1 MTPAP
6 GHPEGHDSRTL
17 YRRLLGYVKPYW
29 RMFALSLV
37 ALVLTAA
44 TEPMLPAL
52 FKPLLDQGFVAKDPA
67 FIRWVPLLLL
77 ALFVVRGLTSFV
89 STYCMA
95 WVGSRL
101 VMDLRAAMFDK
112 LMALP
117 TRYFDQNPSGQLI
130 AQLAFNVTQVTQS
143 ATSSLTTLV
152 RDTVTV
158 LGLLGY
164 LVWLNWQLTL
174 IVFALVPLTLWVVRI
189 ASKRLRGLS
198 RKAQQNIGDLT
209 QVVDEAVGGHRVVK
223 LYGGEAYEQERFRVA
238 ANLSRAYEMKR
249 VAANA
254 VYEPVIQFIAAIALA
269 VIVYIAVGQASN
281 NTTTV
286 GGFVSFFMAMLLL
299 FPPLKRLT
307 AVNDQLQRGLAA
319 AETIFAMLDQ
329 DAERDSGTQTLA
341 RIEGRLAFRD
351 VTLTYPG
358 KTVPALNRITLDIAP
373 GETVALVGASGSGKT
388 TLANLVPRFYDP
400 DAGVITL
407 DGIDIRDIRLHN
419 LRSHIAL
426 VSQDVVL
433 FNDTLAHNI
442 AYGSKRDASAADIRT
457 ACIAAHAWD
466 FIQAM
471 PDGLDTLIGEN
482 GMRLSGGQRQRIAI
496 ARAILKNAP
505 LLILD
510 EATSALD
517 SESERHVQAALETL
531 MENRTTLVIAHR
543 LSTIERANRIVVLEG
558 GCIVEIGTHA
568 ELIGRQGRYAQ
579 LHALQFST

>member
-1 MTPAP
+1 MSAP
-6 GHPEGHDSRTL
+6 DSRAL
-17 YRRLLGYVKPYW
+17 YLRLLGYVKPHW

-37 ALVLTAA
+37 ALVATAA
-44 TEPMLPAL
+44 TEPLLPAL
-52 FKPLLDQGFVAKDPA
+52 FKPLLDEGFVAKDPA
-67 FIRWVPLLLL
+67 FIRWVPVLLL
-77 ALFVVRGLTSFV
+77 ALFLVRGVTSFV

-101 VMDLRAAMFDK
+101 VMDLRAAMFDR
-112 LMALP
+112 LMTLP

-130 AQLAFNVTQVTQS
+130 AHLAFNVTQVTQS

-164 LVWLNWQLTL
+164 LLWLNWQLTL
-174 IVFALVPLTLWVVRI
+174 IVFGMVPLTLWVVRV

-198 RKAQQNIGDLT
+198 RKAQQNIGELT

-223 LYGGEAYEQERFRVA
+223 LYGGEDYERGRFRHA
-238 ANLSRAYEMKR
+238 ANLARLFEMKR

-254 VYEPVIQFIAAIALA
+254 VYEPVIQFIAAVALA
-269 VIVYIAVGQASN
+269 IIVYIAAGQASA

-286 GGFVSFFMAMLLL
+286 GGFVAFFMAMLLL
-299 FPPLKRLT
+299 FAPLKRLT
-307 AVNDQLQRGLAA
+307 AVNDQMQRGLAA
-319 AETIFAMLDQ
+319 AETIFSLLDQ
-329 DAERDSGTQTLA
+329 DAERDTGTRMLD
-341 RIEGRLAFRD
+341 RVEGRLAFRD
-351 VTLTYPG
+351 VALTYPG
-358 KTVPALNRITLDIAP
+358 KSAPALAGITLDIAP

-400 DAGVITL
+400 DTGTLTL
-407 DGIDIRDIRLHN
+407 DGVDLRDLRLQD

-442 AYGSKRDASAADIRT
+442 AYGTKRDATADEIRAA
-457 ACIAAHAWD
+457 CVAAHAWD

-471 PDGLDTLIGEN
+471 PEGLDTLIGEN

-517 SESERHVQAALETL
+517 NESERHVQAALETL
-531 MENRTTLVIAHR
+531 MQNRTTLVIAHR
-543 LSTIERANRIVVLEG
+543 LSTIERADRIVVLEG
-558 GCIVEIGTHA
+558 GRIVETGTHA
-568 ELIGRQGRYAQ
+568 ELLARQGRYAQ
-579 LHALQFST
+579 LHALQFSA

>member
-1 MTPAP
+1 MTPD
-6 GHPEGHDSRTL
+6 HDSRVL
-17 YRRLLGYVKPYW
+17 YGRLLGYVKPYW

-52 FKPLLDQGFVAKDPA
+52 FKPLLDQGFVAKDRD

-77 ALFVVRGLTSFV
+77 ALFLLRGITSFI

-101 VMDLRAAMFDK
+101 VLDLRAAMFDK
-112 LMALP
+112 LMTLP

-130 AQLAFNVTQVTQS
+130 AHLAFNVTQVTQS

-152 RDTVTV
+152 RDTFTV

-164 LVWLNWQLTL
+164 LLWLNWQLTL
-174 IVFALVPLTLWVVRI
+174 IVFGMVPLTLGIVRL

-223 LYGGEAYEQERFRVA
+223 LYGGEDYEQTRFRHA
-238 ANLSRAYEMKR
+238 ANLARVFEMKR

-254 VYEPVIQFIAAIALA
+254 VYEPVIQFIAAVALA
-269 VIVYIAVGQASN
+269 IIVYIAAGQASSSA
-281 NTTTV
+281 TTV
-286 GGFVSFFMAMLLL
+286 GGFVAFFMAMLLL
-299 FPPLKRLT
+299 FAPLKRLT
-307 AVNDQLQRGLAA
+307 GVNDQLQRGLAA
-319 AETIFAMLDQ
+319 AETIFAMLDE
-329 DAERDSGTQTLA
+329 DAERDSGTHPLG
-341 RIEGRLAFRD
+341 RIEGRLSLRD
-351 VTLTYPG
+351 VALTYPG
-358 KTVPALNRITLDIAP
+358 KATPALDGITLEIAP

-400 DAGVITL
+400 DAGVIEL
-407 DGIDIRDIRLHN
+407 DGIDIRDIPLQN

-442 AYGSKRDASAADIRT
+442 AYGSKRDATPDQIRAA
-457 ACIAAHAWD
+457 CMAAHAWD

-471 PDGLDTLIGEN
+471 PDGLDTLVGEN

-517 SESERHVQAALETL
+517 SESERHVQAAIDTL
-531 MENRTTLVIAHR
+531 VANRTTLVIAHR

-558 GCIVEIGTHA
+558 GCILEIGSHA
-568 ELIGRQGRYAQ
+568 ELIAKQGRYAQ
-579 LHALQFST
+579 LHALQFSA

>member
-1 MTPAP
+1 MSETRTPT
-6 GHPEGHDSRTL
+6 EWQKSRAL
-17 YRRLLGYVKPYW
+17 YLRLLGYVKPYW
-29 RMFALSLV
+29 RMFALSIV

-44 TEPMLPAL
+44 TEPLLPAL
-52 FKPLLDQGFVAKDPA
+52 FKPLLDEGFVAKNEA
-67 FIRWVPLLLL
+67 FIKWIPILLL
-77 ALFVVRGLTSFV
+77 ALFLVRGVTSFV

-112 LMALP
+112 LMTLP
-117 TRYFDQNPSGQLI
+117 TRYFDQHPSGQLI
-130 AQLAFNVTQVTQS
+130 AHLAFNVTQVTQA

-152 RDTVTV
+152 RDSVTV

-174 IVFALVPLTLWVVRI
+174 IVFALVPLTLWVVKV
-189 ASKRLRGLS
+189 ASARLRGLS
-198 RKAQQNIGDLT
+198 RKAQQNIGELT
-209 QVVDEAVGGHRVVK
+209 QVIDEAVGGHRVVK
-223 LYGGEAYEQERFRVA
+223 LYGGEDYEQGRFRHA
-238 ANLSRAYEMKR
+238 ANLSRLFEMKR

-269 VIVYIAVGQASN
+269 VIVYIAAGQASA

-286 GGFVSFFMAMLLL
+286 GGFVSFFMAMMLL
-299 FPPLKRLT
+299 FAPLKRLT

-319 AETIFAMLDQ
+319 SETIFGLLDEES
-329 DAERDSGTQTLA
+329 ERDTGTRTLD
-341 RIEGRLAFRD
+341 RVEGRLTLRD

-358 KTVPALNRITLDIAP
+358 KTTPALDTIHLEIAP

-400 DAGVITL
+400 DAGAIEL
-407 DGIDIRDIRLHN
+407 DGVDLRELRLQD
-419 LRSHIAL
+419 LRRQIAL

-442 AYGSKRDASAADIRT
+442 AYGTKRDATPDEIRAA
-457 ACIAAHAWD
+457 CVAAHAWD
-466 FIQAM
+466 FIQAL
-471 PDGLDTLIGEN
+471 PEGLDTLIGEN

-517 SESERHVQAALETL
+517 NESERHVQAALETL
-531 MENRTTLVIAHR
+531 MQHRTTLVIAHR
-543 LSTIERANRIVVLEG
+543 LSTVERADRIVVLEG
-558 GCIVEIGTHA
+558 GRIVETGTHA
-568 ELIGRQGRYAQ
+568 DLLARQGRYAQ
-579 LHALQFST
+579 LHALQFSA

>member
-1 MTPAP
+1 MTPVP
-6 GHPEGHDSRTL
+6 DSRAL
-17 YRRLLGYVKPYW
+17 YGRLLTYVKPYW

-37 ALVLTAA
+37 ALILTAA

-52 FKPLLDQGFVAKDPA
+52 FKPLLDQGFVAKDQA

-112 LMALP
+112 LMTLP

-174 IVFALVPLTLWVVRI
+174 IVFALVPLTLWVVRM

-223 LYGGEAYEQERFRVA
+223 LYGGETYEQDRFRSA
-238 ANLSRAYEMKR
+238 ANLARAYEMKR

-269 VIVYIAVGQASN
+269 VIVYIAAGQASD

-286 GGFVSFFMAMLLL
+286 GGFVAFFMAMLLL
-299 FPPLKRLT
+299 FAPLKRLT

-319 AETIFAMLDQ
+319 AETIFSMLDQ
-329 DAERDSGTQTLA
+329 DAERDHGTQRLA
-341 RIEGRLAFRD
+341 RIEGRLALRD
-351 VTLTYPG
+351 ISLCYPG
-358 KTVPALNRITLDIAP
+358 KTTPALHGISLDIAP

-407 DGIDIRDIRLHN
+407 DGHDIRDIPLQN

-426 VSQDVVL
+426 VSQDVTL
-433 FNDTLAHNI
+433 FNDTLGHNI
-442 AYGSKRDASAADIRT
+442 AYGSKRDATTDEIRA

-505 LLILD
+505 ILILD

-517 SESERHVQAALETL
+517 NESERHVQAALETL
-531 MENRTTLVIAHR
+531 MTNRTTLVIAHR

-558 GCIVEIGTHA
+558 GRIVEIGSHA
-568 ELIGRQGRYAQ
+568 ELLAKQGRYAQ
-579 LHALQFST
+579 LHALQFSA

>member
-1 MTPAP
+1 MSVS
-6 GHPEGHDSRTL
+6 DSRTL
-17 YRRLLGYVKPYW
+17 YLRLLGYVKPHW

-37 ALVLTAA
+37 ALVATAA
-44 TEPMLPAL
+44 TEPLLPAL
-52 FKPLLDQGFVAKDPA
+52 FKPLLDQGFVAKDPD
-67 FIRWVPLLLL
+67 FIRWVPMLLL
-77 ALFVVRGLTSFV
+77 ALFLVRGVTSFV

-112 LMALP
+112 LMTLP

-130 AQLAFNVTQVTQS
+130 AHLAFNVTQVTQS

-164 LVWLNWQLTL
+164 LLWLNWQLTL
-174 IVFALVPLTLWVVRI
+174 IVFGMVPLTLWIVRI
-189 ASKRLRGLS
+189 ASRRLRGLS
-198 RKAQQNIGDLT
+198 RKAQQNIGELT

-223 LYGGEAYEQERFRVA
+223 LYGGEDYERTRFRLA
-238 ANLSRAYEMKR
+238 ANHARLFEMKR

-254 VYEPVIQFIAAIALA
+254 VYEPVIQFIAAVALA
-269 VIVYIAVGQASN
+269 IIVYIAAGQASA

-299 FPPLKRLT
+299 FAPLKRLT
-307 AVNDQLQRGLAA
+307 AVNDQMQRGLAA
-319 AETIFAMLDQ
+319 AETIFTLLDEE
-329 DAERDSGTQTLA
+329 AERDRGTHVLE

-351 VTLTYPG
+351 VALTYPG
-358 KTVPALNRITLDIAP
+358 KTVPALAGITLDIAP

-400 DAGVITL
+400 DAGRIEL
-407 DGIDIRDIRLHN
+407 DGIDLRELRLHD
-419 LRSHIAL
+419 LRRHIAL

-442 AYGSKRDASAADIRT
+442 AYGSRRDATPDEIRAA
-457 ACIAAHAWD
+457 CVAAHAWD

-471 PDGLDTLIGEN
+471 PEGLDTLIGEN

-505 LLILD
+505 LLVLD

-517 SESERHVQAALETL
+517 NESERHVQAALETL
-531 MENRTTLVIAHR
+531 IAHRTTLVIAHR
-543 LSTIERANRIVVLEG
+543 LSTIERADRIVVLEG
-558 GCIVEIGTHA
+558 GRIVEIGTHA
-568 ELIGRQGRYAQ
+568 ELLAKQGRYAQ
-579 LHALQFST
+579 LHAMQFSA

>member
-1 MTPAP
+1 MRNEKSDME
-6 GHPEGHDSRTL
+6 HSRAL
-17 YRRLLGYVKPYW
+17 YGRLLGYVKPYW
-29 RMFALSLV
+29 RMFALSIG
-37 ALVLTAA
+37 ALILTAA

-52 FKPLLDQGFVAKDPA
+52 FKPLLDEGFVAKDQD

-77 ALFVVRGLTSFV
+77 GLFVVRGITSFV

-164 LVWLNWQLTL
+164 LLWLNWQLTL
-174 IVFALVPLTLWVVRI
+174 VVFGMVPLTLWIVRV

-223 LYGGEAYEQERFRVA
+223 LYGGEDYEQTRFRQA
-238 ANLSRAYEMKR
+238 ANLARSYEMKR

-254 VYEPVIQFIAAIALA
+254 VYEPVIQFIAAVALA
-269 VIVYIAVGQASN
+269 IIVYIAAGQASN
-281 NTTTV
+281 NATTV
-286 GGFVSFFMAMLLL
+286 GGFVAFFMSMLLL
-299 FPPLKRLT
+299 FAPLKRLT

-319 AETIFAMLDQ
+319 SETIFSMLDQ
-329 DAERDSGTQTLA
+329 DAERDSGTRTLD

-351 VTLTYPG
+351 VALTYPG
-358 KTVPALNRITLDIAP
+358 KTVPALSSITLDIAP

-400 DAGVITL
+400 DAGVIEL
-407 DGIDIRDIRLHN
+407 DGIDICDIRLHN

-442 AYGSKRDASAADIRT
+442 AYGSKRDAAAAEIRS

-471 PDGLDTLIGEN
+471 PDGLETLIGEN

-517 SESERHVQAALETL
+517 SESERHVQAALEAL
-531 MENRTTLVIAHR
+531 MQNRTTLVIAHR
-543 LSTIERANRIVVLEG
+543 LSTIERASRIVVLEG
-558 GCIVEIGTHA
+558 GRIVEIGSHA
-568 ELIGRQGRYAQ
+568 ELIAKQGRYAQ
-579 LHALQFST
+579 LHALQFSA

>member
-1 MTPAP
+1 MTPTP
-6 GHPEGHDSRTL
+6 DSRAL
-17 YRRLLGYVKPYW
+17 YLRLLGYVKPYW

-44 TEPMLPAL
+44 TEPLLPAL
-52 FKPLLDQGFVAKDPA
+52 FKPLLDQGFVAKDPD
-67 FIRWVPLLLL
+67 FIRWIPILLL
-77 ALFVVRGLTSFV
+77 ALFLVRGVTSFV

-112 LMALP
+112 LMTLP

-130 AQLAFNVTQVTQS
+130 AHLAFNVTQVTQS

-164 LVWLNWQLTL
+164 LLWLNWRLTL
-174 IVFALVPLTLWVVRI
+174 IVFAMVPLTLWIVRT
-189 ASKRLRGLS
+189 ASTRLRGLS
-198 RKAQQNIGDLT
+198 RKAQQNIGELT

-223 LYGGEAYEQERFRVA
+223 LYGGEDYEQTRFRHA
-238 ANLSRAYEMKR
+238 ANLARMFEMKR

-254 VYEPVIQFIAAIALA
+254 VYEPVIQFIAAVALA
-269 VIVYIAVGQASN
+269 IIVYIAAGQASA

-286 GGFVSFFMAMLLL
+286 GGFVAFFMAMLLL
-299 FPPLKRLT
+299 FAPLKRLT

-319 AETIFAMLDQ
+319 AETIFSLLDQ
-329 DAERDSGTQTLA
+329 DAERDSGTRSLD
-341 RIEGRLAFRD
+341 RVEGRLALHG
-351 VTLTYPG
+351 VSLTYPG
-358 KTVPALNRITLDIAP
+358 KTIPALDNITLDIAP

-400 DAGVITL
+400 DAGTITL
-407 DGIDIRDIRLHN
+407 DGIDIRDLRLQT
-419 LRSHIAL
+419 LRGHIAL

-442 AYGSKRDASAADIRT
+442 AYGTRRDATAEEIRAA
-457 ACIAAHAWD
+457 CVAAHAWE
-466 FIQAM
+466 FIQAL
-471 PDGLDTLIGEN
+471 PEGLQTLIGEN

-517 SESERHVQAALETL
+517 NESERHVQAALETL
-531 MENRTTLVIAHR
+531 MQNRTTLVVAHR
-543 LSTIERANRIVVLEG
+543 LSTIERAHRIVVLEG
-558 GCIVEIGTHA
+558 GRIVEIGSHA
-568 ELIGRQGRYAQ
+568 ELIARKGRYAQ

>member
-1 MTPAP
+1 MTATP
-6 GHPEGHDSRTL
+6 DSRAL
-17 YRRLLGYVKPYW
+17 YGRLLTYVKPYW
-29 RMFALSLV
+29 RMFALSLI
-37 ALVLTAA
+37 ALILTAA

-52 FKPLLDQGFVAKDPA
+52 FKPLLDQGFVAKDQA
-67 FIRWVPLLLL
+67 FIRWVPVLLL

-112 LMALP
+112 LMSLP

-143 ATSSLTTLV
+143 ATVSLTTLV

-174 IVFALVPLTLWVVRI
+174 IVFALVPLTLWIVRL

-223 LYGGEAYEQERFRVA
+223 LYGGEAYEQDRFRNA
-238 ANLSRAYEMKR
+238 ANLARAYEMKR
-249 VAANA
+249 VSANA
-254 VYEPVIQFIAAIALA
+254 VYEPIIQLIAAIALSI
-269 VIVYIAVGQASN
+269 IVYIAADQASDN
-281 NTTTV
+281 ATTV
-286 GGFVSFFMAMLLL
+286 GGFVAFFMAMLML
-299 FPPLKRLT
+299 FAPLKRLT

-319 AETIFAMLDQ
+319 AETIFSMLDQ
-329 DAERDSGTQTLA
+329 DAERDHGTHTFP
-341 RIEGRLAFRD
+341 RIEGRLAFHD
-351 VTLTYPG
+351 VSLSYPG
-358 KTVPALNRITLDIAP
+358 KTIPALNHISLDIAP

-400 DAGVITL
+400 DAGSITL
-407 DGIDIRDIRLHN
+407 DGYDIRDIGLQN

-426 VSQDVVL
+426 VSQDVTL

-442 AYGSKRDASAADIRT
+442 AYGSKRDATVDEIRAA
-457 ACIAAHAWD
+457 CVAAHAWE

-471 PDGLDTLIGEN
+471 PEGLDTLIGEN

-505 LLILD
+505 ILILD

-517 SESERHVQAALETL
+517 NESERHVQAALETL

-558 GCIVEIGTHA
+558 GRIVEIGSHA
-568 ELIGRQGRYAQ
+568 ELIAKQGRYAQ
-579 LHALQFST
+579 LHALQFSA

>member
-6 GHPEGHDSRTL
+6 DSKAL
-17 YRRLLGYVKPYW
+17 YLRLLGYVKPYW

-37 ALVLTAA
+37 ALILTAA
-44 TEPMLPAL
+44 TEPLLPAL
-52 FKPLLDQGFVAKDPA
+52 FKPLLDEGFVAKDRD

-77 ALFVVRGLTSFV
+77 ALFIVRGVTSFV

-112 LMALP
+112 LMTLP

-130 AQLAFNVTQVTQS
+130 AHLAFNVTQVTQS

-152 RDTVTV
+152 RDSVTV

-164 LVWLNWQLTL
+164 LLWLNWQLTL
-174 IVFALVPLTLWVVRI
+174 IVFAMAPLTLGVVRI

-223 LYGGEAYEQERFRVA
+223 LYGGEEYEQGRFRHA
-238 ANLSRAYEMKR
+238 ANLARLFEMKR

-254 VYEPVIQFIAAIALA
+254 VYEPVIQFIAAVALA
-269 VIVYIAVGQASN
+269 VIVYIAAGQASEN
-281 NTTTV
+281 ATTV
-286 GGFVSFFMAMLLL
+286 GGFVAFFMSMLLL
-299 FPPLKRLT
+299 FAPLKRLT

-319 AETIFAMLDQ
+319 AETIFSMLDQ
-329 DAERDSGTQTLA
+329 DAERDSGTRALA
-341 RIEGRLAFRD
+341 RIEGRLAFRG
-351 VTLTYPG
+351 VALTYPG
-358 KTVPALNRITLDIAP
+358 KTLPALADITLDIAP

-400 DAGVITL
+400 DAGTIEL
-407 DGIDIRDIRLHN
+407 DGHDIRDFPLQS

-426 VSQDVVL
+426 VSQEVVL
-433 FNDTLAHNI
+433 FNDTLGHNI
-442 AYGSKRDASAADIRT
+442 AYGNKRDATPDEIRSA
-457 ACIAAHAWD
+457 CVAAHAWD
-466 FIQAM
+466 FIQAL

-517 SESERHVQAALETL
+517 NESERHVQAALETL

-543 LSTIERANRIVVLEG
+543 LSTIERADRIVVLEG
-558 GCIVEIGTHA
+558 GRIVEIGSHA
-568 ELIGRQGRYAQ
+568 DLIARRGRYAQ
-579 LHALQFST
+579 LHALQFSA

>member
-1 MTPAP
+1 MKPA
-6 GHPEGHDSRTL
+6 HPYSEGHDSRAL

-29 RMFALSLV
+29 RMFAISIV
-37 ALVLTAA
+37 ALILTAA

-52 FKPLLDQGFVAKDPA
+52 FKPLLDEGFVAKDQD
-67 FIRWVPLLLL
+67 FIRWIPILLL
-77 ALFVVRGLTSFV
+77 ALFLVRGITSFV

-112 LMALP
+112 LMTLP

-164 LVWLNWQLTL
+164 LLWLNWQLTL
-174 IVFALVPLTLWVVRI
+174 IVFTLVPLTLWIVRI

-223 LYGGEAYEQERFRVA
+223 LFGGEEYEQTRFRQA
-238 ANLSRAYEMKR
+238 ANLARLFEMKR

-254 VYEPVIQFIAAIALA
+254 VYEPIIQFIAAVALA
-269 VIVYIAVGQASN
+269 AIVYIAAGQASS

-299 FPPLKRLT
+299 FAPLKRLT

-319 AETIFAMLDQ
+319 SETIFSMLDQ
-329 DAERDSGTQTLA
+329 DAERDTGTHTFD
-341 RIEGRLAFRD
+341 RIEGRLAFSQ
-351 VTLTYPG
+351 VALTYPG
-358 KTVPALNRITLDIAP
+358 KTLPALVDITLDIAP

-400 DAGVITL
+400 DVGVISL
-407 DGIDIRDIRLHN
+407 DGHDIRDVRLQN
-419 LRSHIAL
+419 LRNHIAL

-433 FNDTLAHNI
+433 FNDTLGHNI
-442 AYGSKRDASAADIRT
+442 AYGNKRDATTDEIRN
-457 ACIAAHAWD
+457 ACIAAHAWE

-505 LLILD
+505 ILILD

-517 SESERHVQAALETL
+517 NESERHVQAALDTL
-531 MENRTTLVIAHR
+531 MQNRTTLVIAHR

-558 GCIVEIGTHA
+558 GRIVEIGSHA
-568 ELIGRQGRYAQ
+568 DLIARQGRYAQ
-579 LHALQFST
+579 LHALQFSL

>member
-1 MTPAP
+1 MNTRHEPT
-6 GHPEGHDSRTL
+6 EWQKSRAL
-17 YRRLLGYVKPYW
+17 YLRLLGYVKPYW
-29 RMFALSLV
+29 RMFALSLF

-52 FKPLLDQGFVAKDPA
+52 FKPLLDEGFVARNET
-67 FIRWVPLLLL
+67 FIQWIPILLL
-77 ALFVVRGLTSFV
+77 ALFLVRGITSFV

-101 VMDLRAAMFDK
+101 VMDLRAAMFDR

-117 TRYFDQNPSGQLI
+117 TRYFDQHPSGQLI
-130 AQLAFNVTQVTQS
+130 AHLAFNVTQVTQA

-164 LVWLNWQLTL
+164 LLWLNWQLTL
-174 IVFALVPLTLWVVRI
+174 IVFTMVPLTLWVVKI
-189 ASKRLRGLS
+189 ASTRLRGLS
-198 RKAQQNIGDLT
+198 RRAQQNLGELT
-209 QVVDEAVGGHRVVK
+209 QVIDEAVGGHRVVK
-223 LYGGEAYEQERFRVA
+223 LYGGEDYERGRFRQA
-238 ANLSRAYEMKR
+238 ANQARLFEMKR

-254 VYEPVIQFIAAIALA
+254 VYEPVIQFIAAVALA
-269 VIVYIAVGQASN
+269 IIVYIAAGQASA

-286 GGFVSFFMAMLLL
+286 GGFVAFFMAMLLL
-299 FPPLKRLT
+299 FAPLKRLT
-307 AVNDQLQRGLAA
+307 ALNDQLQRALAA
-319 AETIFAMLDQ
+319 SETIFGLLDE
-329 DAERDSGTQTLA
+329 DAERDTGSRTLD
-341 RIEGRLAFRD
+341 RVEGRLTLRD

-358 KTVPALNRITLDIAP
+358 KTLPALAGITLDIAA

-400 DAGVITL
+400 DAGTIAL
-407 DGIDIRDIRLHN
+407 DGVDLRELRLQD
-419 LRSHIAL
+419 LRRQIAL

-433 FNDTLAHNI
+433 FNDTLARNI
-442 AYGSKRDASAADIRT
+442 AYGTRRDATPDEIRAA
-457 ACIAAHAWD
+457 CVAAHAWD
-466 FIQAM
+466 FIQAL
-471 PDGLDTLIGEN
+471 PEGLDTQIGEN

-517 SESERHVQAALETL
+517 NESERHVQAALETL
-531 MENRTTLVIAHR
+531 MQHRTTLVIAHR
-543 LSTIERANRIVVLEG
+543 LSTIERADRIVVLEG
-558 GCIVEIGTHA
+558 GRIVETGTHA
-568 ELIGRQGRYAQ
+568 DLLARQGRYAQ
-579 LHALQFST
+579 LHALQFSA

>member
-1 MTPAP
+1 MTLP
-6 GHPEGHDSRTL
+6 DSRAL
-17 YRRLLGYVKPYW
+17 YLRLLGYVKPHW
-29 RMFALSLV
+29 RMFALSIV
-37 ALVLTAA
+37 ALILTAA

-52 FKPLLDQGFVAKDPA
+52 FKPLLDKGFVAKDQD

-77 ALFVVRGLTSFV
+77 ALFLVRGITSFV
-89 STYCMA
+89 SSYCMA

-112 LMALP
+112 LMTLP

-130 AQLAFNVTQVTQS
+130 AHLAFNVTQVTQS

-152 RDTVTV
+152 RDSVTV

-164 LVWLNWQLTL
+164 LLWLNWQLTL
-174 IVFALVPLTLWVVRI
+174 VVFGIAPLTLWIVRV

-198 RKAQQNIGDLT
+198 RKAQRNIGDLT

-223 LYGGEAYEQERFRVA
+223 LYGGEDYEQTRFRKA
-238 ANLSRAYEMKR
+238 ADLARLFEMKR
-249 VAANA
+249 VSANA
-254 VYEPVIQFIAAIALA
+254 VYEPVIQFIAAVALA
-269 VIVYIAVGQASN
+269 IIVYIAAGQASE

-286 GGFVSFFMAMLLL
+286 GGFVAFFMAMLLL
-299 FPPLKRLT
+299 FAPLKRLT
-307 AVNDQLQRGLAA
+307 AVNDQMQRGLAA
-319 AETIFAMLDQ
+319 SETIFTMLDQ
-329 DAERDSGTQTLA
+329 DAERDSGTRTLE
-341 RIEGRLAFRD
+341 RIEGRLSFNQ

-358 KTVPALNRITLDIAP
+358 KTTPALADITLDIAP

-400 DAGVITL
+400 DAGTIEL
-407 DGIDIRDIRLHN
+407 DGHDIRDIRLQN

-426 VSQDVVL
+426 VSQEVVL
-433 FNDTLAHNI
+433 FNDTLGHNI
-442 AYGSKRDASAADIRT
+442 AYGSKRDATAEDIRA

-471 PDGLDTLIGEN
+471 PEGLDTLVGEN

-517 SESERHVQAALETL
+517 SESERHVQAALDTL
-531 MENRTTLVIAHR
+531 IANRTTLVIAHR
-543 LSTIERANRIVVLEG
+543 LSTIERASRIVVLEG
-558 GCIVEIGTHA
+558 GRIVEIGSHA
-568 ELIGRQGRYAQ
+568 ALLAKQGRYAQ
-579 LHALQFST
+579 LHALQFSA

>member
-1 MTPAP
+1 MKPAT
-6 GHPEGHDSRTL
+6 DSKAL
-17 YRRLLGYVKPYW
+17 YLRLLGYVRPYW

-44 TEPMLPAL
+44 TEPLLPAL
-52 FKPLLDQGFVAKDPA
+52 FKPLLDEGFVAKDPD
-67 FIRWVPLLLL
+67 FIRWVPILLL
-77 ALFVVRGLTSFV
+77 ALFLVRGVTSFV

-101 VMDLRAAMFDK
+101 VMDLRASMFDK
-112 LMALP
+112 LMMLP
-117 TRYFDQNPSGQLI
+117 TRYFDQNPSGQVI

-164 LVWLNWQLTL
+164 LLWLNWQLTL
-174 IVFALVPLTLWVVRI
+174 IVFAMVPLTLWVVRV
-189 ASKRLRGLS
+189 ASTRLRGLS

-223 LYGGEAYEQERFRVA
+223 LYGGEDYEQTRFRHA
-238 ANLSRAYEMKR
+238 ANLARLFEMKR

-254 VYEPVIQFIAAIALA
+254 VYEPVIQFIAAVALA
-269 VIVYIAVGQASN
+269 IIVYIAAGQASS

-286 GGFVSFFMAMLLL
+286 GGFVAFFMAMLLL
-299 FPPLKRLT
+299 FAPLKRLT

-319 AETIFAMLDQ
+319 AETIFTLLDQ
-329 DAERDSGTQTLA
+329 EAERDAGTRTLE
-341 RIEGRLAFRD
+341 RIEGRLALRD

-358 KTVPALNRITLDIAP
+358 KSVPALDGITLDIAP

-400 DAGVITL
+400 DAGAIEL
-407 DGIDIRDIRLHN
+407 DGLDIRDIRLQN

-442 AYGSKRDASAADIRT
+442 AYGTKREATPDEIRAA
-457 ACIAAHAWD
+457 CVAAHAWD

-471 PDGLDTLIGEN
+471 PDGLETLIGEN

-517 SESERHVQAALETL
+517 NESERHVQAALETL
-531 MENRTTLVIAHR
+531 MQNRTTLVVAHR
-543 LSTIERANRIVVLEG
+543 LSTIEKADLILVMDEG
-558 GCIVEIGTHA
+558 RIVEIGSHA
-568 ELIGRQGRYAQ
+568 ELLAKQGRYAQ
-579 LHALQFST
+579 LHALQFSA

>member
-1 MTPAP
+1 MTPAD
-6 GHPEGHDSRTL
+6 HSHKL
-17 YRRLLGYVKPYW
+17 YVRLLGYVKPYW

-44 TEPMLPAL
+44 TEPALPAL
-52 FKPLLDQGFVAKDPA
+52 FKPLLDKGFVAKDQA
-67 FIRWVPLLLL
+67 FIRWVPILLLG
-77 ALFVVRGLTSFV
+77 LFIVRGITSFV

-112 LMALP
+112 LMTLP

-164 LVWLNWQLTL
+164 LVWLNWKLTL

-189 ASKRLRGLS
+189 ASRRLRGLS
-198 RKAQQNIGDLT
+198 RKAQQNIGEIT

-223 LYGGEAYEQERFRVA
+223 LYGGEEYEQTRFRQA
-238 ANLSRAYEMKR
+238 ANLARLFEMKR

-254 VYEPVIQFIAAIALA
+254 VYEPVIQLIAAIALA
-269 VIVYIAVGQASN
+269 IIVYIAADQASDN
-281 NTTTV
+281 ATTV
-286 GGFVSFFMAMLLL
+286 GGFVAFFMAMLLL
-299 FPPLKRLT
+299 FAPLKRLT
-307 AVNDQLQRGLAA
+307 SVNDQLQRGLAA
-319 AETIFAMLDQ
+319 AETIFTMLDQ
-329 DAERDSGTQTLA
+329 DAERDSGSRTLP
-341 RIEGRLAFRD
+341 RTEGRLALRD

-358 KTVPALNRITLDIAP
+358 KTAPALAGITLDIAP
-373 GETVALVGASGSGKT
+373 GETVALVGTSGSGKT

-400 DAGVITL
+400 DAGSIEL
-407 DGIDIRDIRLHN
+407 DGIDIRDIRLQS
-419 LRSHIAL
+419 LRSHISL

-442 AYGSKRDASAADIRT
+442 AYGSKRDATLGEIRAA
-457 ACIAAHAWD
+457 CVAAHAWE
-466 FIQAM
+466 FIEAM
-471 PDGLDTLIGEN
+471 PEGLDTLIGEN

-505 LLILD
+505 ILILD

-517 SESERHVQAALETL
+517 NVSERHVQAALETL
-531 MENRTTLVIAHR
+531 MQNRTTLVIAHR
-543 LSTIERANRIVVLEG
+543 LSTIERADRIVVMEAG
-558 GCIVEIGTHA
+558 RVVEIGTHA
-568 ELIGRQGRYAQ
+568 DLIARQGRYAQ
-579 LHALQFST
+579 LHAMQFSA

>member
-1 MTPAP
+1 MTPVI
-6 GHPEGHDSRTL
+6 DSRAL
-17 YRRLLGYVKPYW
+17 YLRLLGYVKPYW

-44 TEPMLPAL
+44 TEPVLPAL
-52 FKPLLDQGFVAKDPA
+52 FKPLLDQGFVAKDQA
-67 FIRWVPLLLL
+67 FIRWIPILLL
-77 ALFVVRGLTSFV
+77 ALFLVRGVTSFI

-101 VMDLRAAMFDK
+101 VMDLRAAMFEK
-112 LMALP
+112 LMTLP

-130 AQLAFNVTQVTQS
+130 AHLAFNVTQVTQS

-164 LVWLNWQLTL
+164 LLWLNWQLTL
-174 IVFALVPLTLWVVRI
+174 IVLGMVPLTLWIVRM

-223 LYGGEAYEQERFRVA
+223 LYGGEEYEQTRFRHA
-238 ANLSRAYEMKR
+238 ANLARVFEMKR

-254 VYEPVIQFIAAIALA
+254 VYEPVIQFIAAVALA
-269 VIVYIAVGQASN
+269 IIVYIAAGQASSN
-281 NTTTV
+281 NTTV
-286 GGFVSFFMAMLLL
+286 GGFVAFFMAMLLL
-299 FPPLKRLT
+299 FAPLKRLT

-329 DAERDSGTQTLA
+329 DAERDSGTRSLD

-351 VTLTYPG
+351 VALTYPG
-358 KTVPALNRITLDIAP
+358 KTIPALEGITLDIAP

-400 DAGVITL
+400 DAGVIEL
-407 DGIDIRDIRLHN
+407 DGIDIRDIRLQN

-442 AYGSKRDASAADIRT
+442 AYGAKRDATPDDIRN
-457 ACIAAHAWD
+457 ACVAAHAWD

-471 PDGLDTLIGEN
+471 PEGLDTLVGEN

-517 SESERHVQAALETL
+517 NESERHVQAALDTL
-531 MENRTTLVIAHR
+531 IANRTTLVIAHR
-543 LSTIERANRIVVLEG
+543 LSTIERADRIVVLEG
-558 GCIVEIGTHA
+558 GHIVEIGSHV
-568 ELIGRQGRYAQ
+568 ELIAKKGRYAQ
-579 LHALQFST
+579 LHALQFSA

>member
-1 MTPAP
+1 MSTP
-6 GHPEGHDSRTL
+6 DSRAL
-17 YRRLLGYVKPYW
+17 YGRLLGYVRPHW

-37 ALVLTAA
+37 ALVATAA
-44 TEPMLPAL
+44 TEPLLPAL
-52 FKPLLDQGFVAKDPA
+52 FKPLLDEGFVAKDA
-67 FIRWVPLLLL
+67 DFIRWVPILLL
-77 ALFVVRGLTSFV
+77 ALFLVRGITSFI

-101 VMDLRAAMFDK
+101 VMDLRATMFDK
-112 LMALP
+112 LMTLP

-130 AQLAFNVTQVTQS
+130 AHLAFNVTQVTQS

-164 LVWLNWQLTL
+164 LLWLNWQLTL
-174 IVFALVPLTLWVVRI
+174 IVFGMVPLTLWVVRV

-198 RKAQQNIGDLT
+198 RKAQQNIGELT

-223 LYGGEAYEQERFRVA
+223 LYGGETYEQDRFRLA
-238 ANLSRAYEMKR
+238 ANRARLFEMKR

-254 VYEPVIQFIAAIALA
+254 VYEPVIQFIAAVALA
-269 VIVYIAVGQASN
+269 IIVYIAAGQASS

-299 FPPLKRLT
+299 FAPLKRLT
-307 AVNDQLQRGLAA
+307 AVNDQMQRGLAA
-319 AETIFAMLDQ
+319 AETIFTLLDEE
-329 DAERDSGTQTLA
+329 AERDRGTRVLE
-341 RIEGRLAFRD
+341 RIEGRLVFRD
-351 VTLTYPG
+351 VALTYPG
-358 KTVPALNRITLDIAP
+358 KIAPALAGITLDIAP

-400 DAGVITL
+400 DAGRIEL
-407 DGIDIRDIRLHN
+407 DGVELRALRLQD
-419 LRSHIAL
+419 LRRHIAL

-442 AYGSKRDASAADIRT
+442 AYGSRRDATPDEIRAA
-457 ACIAAHAWD
+457 CVAAHAWD

-471 PDGLDTLIGEN
+471 PEGLDTLIGEN

-505 LLILD
+505 LLVLD

-531 MENRTTLVIAHR
+531 IANRTTLVIAHR
-543 LSTIERANRIVVLEG
+543 LSTIERADRIVVLEG
-558 GCIVEIGTHA
+558 GHIVEIGTHA
-568 ELIGRQGRYAQ
+568 ELLAKQGRYAQ
-579 LHALQFST
+579 LHAMQFSA

>member
-1 MTPAP
+1 MKPAP
-6 GHPEGHDSRTL
+6 PYSDGHDSRVL
-17 YRRLLGYVKPYW
+17 YGRLLGYVKPYW
-29 RMFALSLV
+29 RMFAISIV
-37 ALVLTAA
+37 ALILTAA

-52 FKPLLDQGFVAKDPA
+52 FKPLLDQGFVAKDQD
-67 FIRWVPLLLL
+67 FIRWIPILLL
-77 ALFVVRGLTSFV
+77 ALFLVRGITSFI

-101 VMDLRAAMFDK
+101 VMDLRGAMFDK
-112 LMALP
+112 LMTLP

-130 AQLAFNVTQVTQS
+130 AQLAFNVNQVTQS

-164 LVWLNWQLTL
+164 LLWLNWRLTL
-174 IVFALVPLTLWVVRI
+174 IVFALVPLTLLIVRM

-223 LYGGEAYEQERFRVA
+223 LYGGEEYEQTRFRQA
-238 ANLSRAYEMKR
+238 ANLARLFEMKR

-269 VIVYIAVGQASN
+269 AIVYIAAGQASS

-286 GGFVSFFMAMLLL
+286 GGFVAFFMAMLLL
-299 FPPLKRLT
+299 FAPLKRLT
-307 AVNDQLQRGLAA
+307 GVNDQLQRGLAA
-319 AETIFAMLDQ
+319 SETIFSMLDQ
-329 DAERDSGTQTLA
+329 DAERDSGTRTLD
-341 RIEGRLAFRD
+341 RIEGRLVFKQ
-351 VTLTYPG
+351 VMLTYPG
-358 KTVPALNRITLDIAP
+358 KTVPALADITLDIAP

-388 TLANLVPRFYDP
+388 TLANLMPRFYDP
-400 DAGVITL
+400 DSGSIEL
-407 DGIDIRDIRLHN
+407 DGIDIRDIRLQN
-419 LRSHIAL
+419 LRNHIAL

-433 FNDTLAHNI
+433 FNDTLGHNI
-442 AYGSKRDASAADIRT
+442 AYGSKRDATADEIRD

-471 PDGLDTLIGEN
+471 PEGLDTLIGEN

-517 SESERHVQAALETL
+517 NESERHVQAALDTL
-531 MENRTTLVIAHR
+531 ITNRTTLVVAHR
-543 LSTIERANRIVVLEG
+543 LSTIERASRIVVLEG
-558 GCIVEIGTHA
+558 GRIVEIGNHA
-568 ELIGRQGRYAQ
+568 ELIAKQGRYAQ
-579 LHALQFST
+579 LHSMQFSA

>member
-1 MTPAP
+1 MKPDY
-6 GHPEGHDSRTL
+6 DSRAL
-17 YRRLLGYVKPYW
+17 YGRLLGYVKPYW
-29 RMFALSLV
+29 RMFALSIV
-37 ALVLTAA
+37 ALILTAA
-44 TEPMLPAL
+44 TEPLLPAL
-52 FKPLLDQGFVAKDPA
+52 FKPLLDQGFVAKDPD
-67 FIRWVPLLLL
+67 FIRWVPVLLL
-77 ALFVVRGLTSFV
+77 ALFIVRGITSFV

-101 VMDLRAAMFDK
+101 VMDLRATMFDK
-112 LMALP
+112 LMTLP

-164 LVWLNWQLTL
+164 LLWLNWQLTL
-174 IVFALVPLTLWVVRI
+174 IVFGMAPLTLWVVRM

-209 QVVDEAVGGHRVVK
+209 QMVDEAVGGHRVVK
-223 LYGGEAYEQERFRVA
+223 LYGGEAYEQTRFRRA
-238 ANLSRAYEMKR
+238 ANLARQFEMKR

-254 VYEPVIQFIAAIALA
+254 VYEPVIQFIAAVALA
-269 VIVYIAVGQASN
+269 IIVYIAAGQASS

-286 GGFVSFFMAMLLL
+286 GGFVAFFMAMLLL
-299 FPPLKRLT
+299 FAPLKRLT

-319 AETIFAMLDQ
+319 AETIFSMLDQ
-329 DAERDSGTQTLA
+329 DAERDSGTLA
-341 RIEGRLAFRD
+341 FDRIEGRLAFRD
-351 VTLTYPG
+351 VALTYPG
-358 KTVPALNRITLDIAP
+358 KTVPALAGFTLNIAP

-400 DAGVITL
+400 DVGAITL
-407 DGIDIRDIRLHN
+407 DDNDIRDIRLGN
-419 LRSHIAL
+419 LRGHIAL

-442 AYGSKRDASAADIRT
+442 AYGSKRDATPDEIRAA
-457 ACIAAHAWD
+457 CVAAHAWD

-471 PDGLDTLIGEN
+471 PDGMDTLIGEN

-505 LLILD
+505 ILILD

-517 SESERHVQAALETL
+517 NESERHVQAALDTL
-531 MENRTTLVIAHR
+531 MQNRTTLVIAHR

-558 GCIVEIGTHA
+558 GRIVEIGSHA
-568 ELIGRQGRYAQ
+568 NLIAKQGRYAQ
-579 LHALQFST
+579 LHALQFSA

>member
-1 MTPAP
+1 MKAASPAS
-6 GHPEGHDSRTL
+6 EVRDSRAL
-17 YRRLLGYVKPYW
+17 YGRLLSYVKPYW
-29 RMFALSLV
+29 RMFAISLV
-37 ALVLTAA
+37 ALILTAA

-52 FKPLLDQGFVAKDPA
+52 FKPLLDQGFVAKDQD
-67 FIRWVPLLLL
+67 FIRWIPILLL
-77 ALFVVRGLTSFV
+77 ALFLVRGITSFI

-101 VMDLRAAMFDK
+101 VMDLRGAMFDK
-112 LMALP
+112 LMTLP

-130 AQLAFNVTQVTQS
+130 AQLAFNVNQVTQS

-164 LVWLNWQLTL
+164 LLWLNWRLTL
-174 IVFALVPLTLWVVRI
+174 IVFALVPLTLLIVRM

-198 RKAQQNIGDLT
+198 RKAQRNIGDLT

-223 LYGGEAYEQERFRVA
+223 LYGGEEYEQTRFRQA
-238 ANLSRAYEMKR
+238 ANLARLFEMKR

-269 VIVYIAVGQASN
+269 AIVYIAAGQASN

-286 GGFVSFFMAMLLL
+286 GGFVAFFMAMLLL
-299 FPPLKRLT
+299 FAPLKRLT
-307 AVNDQLQRGLAA
+307 GVNDQLQRGLAA
-319 AETIFAMLDQ
+319 SETIFSMLDQ
-329 DAERDSGTQTLA
+329 DAERDSGTRTLD
-341 RIEGRLAFRD
+341 RIEGRLVFKQ
-351 VTLTYPG
+351 VMLTYPG
-358 KTVPALNRITLDIAP
+358 KTVPALADITLDIAP

-388 TLANLVPRFYDP
+388 TLANLMPRFYDP
-400 DAGVITL
+400 DSGSIEL
-407 DGIDIRDIRLHN
+407 DGIDIRDIRLQN
-419 LRSHIAL
+419 LRNHIAL

-433 FNDTLAHNI
+433 FNDTLGHNI
-442 AYGSKRDASAADIRT
+442 AYGSKRDATADEIRD

-471 PDGLDTLIGEN
+471 PEGLDTLIGEN

-517 SESERHVQAALETL
+517 NESERHVQAALDTL
-531 MENRTTLVIAHR
+531 ITNRTTLVVAHR
-543 LSTIERANRIVVLEG
+543 LSTIERASRIVVLEG
-558 GCIVEIGTHA
+558 GRIVEIGNHA
-568 ELIGRQGRYAQ
+568 ELIAKQGRYAQ
-579 LHALQFST
+579 LHSMQFSA

>member
-1 MTPAP
+1 MTPTP
-6 GHPEGHDSRTL
+6 DSRAL
-17 YRRLLGYVKPYW
+17 YLRLLGYVKPYW

-52 FKPLLDQGFVAKDPA
+52 FKPLLDQGFVAKDPD
-67 FIRWVPLLLL
+67 FIRWIPILLL
-77 ALFVVRGLTSFV
+77 ALFLVRGVTSFV

-112 LMALP
+112 LMTLP

-130 AQLAFNVTQVTQS
+130 AHLAFNVTQVTQS

-164 LVWLNWQLTL
+164 LLWLNWQLTL
-174 IVFALVPLTLWVVRI
+174 IVFAMVPLTLWIVRM
-189 ASKRLRGLS
+189 ASTRLRGLS

-223 LYGGEAYEQERFRVA
+223 LYGGEDYEQTRFRHA
-238 ANLSRAYEMKR
+238 ANLARVFEMKR

-254 VYEPVIQFIAAIALA
+254 VYEPVIQFIAAVALA
-269 VIVYIAVGQASN
+269 LIVYIAAGQASA

-286 GGFVSFFMAMLLL
+286 GGFVAFFMAMLLL
-299 FPPLKRLT
+299 FAPLKRLT

-319 AETIFAMLDQ
+319 AETIFSLLDQ
-329 DAERDSGTQTLA
+329 DAERDSGTRSLD
-341 RIEGRLAFRD
+341 RVEGRLAFHG
-351 VTLTYPG
+351 VSLTYPG
-358 KTVPALNRITLDIAP
+358 KTAAALDGITLDIAP

-400 DAGVITL
+400 DAGTITL
-407 DGIDIRDIRLHN
+407 DGIDIRDLRLQT
-419 LRSHIAL
+419 LRGHIAL

-442 AYGSKRDASAADIRT
+442 AYGTRRDATAEEVRAA
-457 ACIAAHAWD
+457 CVAAHAWE
-466 FIQAM
+466 FIQAL
-471 PDGLDTLIGEN
+471 PDGLQTLIGEN

-517 SESERHVQAALETL
+517 NESERHVQAALETL
-531 MENRTTLVIAHR
+531 MENRTTLVVAHR
-543 LSTIERANRIVVLEG
+543 LSTIERAHRIVVLEG
-558 GCIVEIGTHA
+558 GRIVEIGSHA
-568 ELIGRQGRYAQ
+568 ELIARKGRYAQ
-579 LHALQFST
+579 LHALQFSA

>member
-6 GHPEGHDSRTL
+6 DSRAL

-29 RMFALSLV
+29 RMFALSIV
-37 ALVLTAA
+37 ALILTAA
-44 TEPMLPAL
+44 TEPVLPAL
-52 FKPLLDQGFVAKDPA
+52 FKPLLDEGFVAKDQS
-67 FIRWVPLLLL
+67 FIRWVPVLLL
-77 ALFVVRGLTSFV
+77 ALFLVRGVASFV

-112 LMALP
+112 LLSLP

-164 LVWLNWQLTL
+164 LVWLNWRLTL
-174 IVFALVPLTLWVVRI
+174 VVFALVPLTLWVVRM

-223 LYGGEAYEQERFRVA
+223 LYGGEDYESGRFSHA
-238 ANLSRAYEMKR
+238 ANQARLFEMKR

-254 VYEPVIQFIAAIALA
+254 VYEPVIQFIAAVALA
-269 VIVYIAVGQASN
+269 IIVYIAAGQASS

-286 GGFVSFFMAMLLL
+286 GGFVAFFMAMLLL
-299 FPPLKRLT
+299 FAPLKRLT
-307 AVNDQLQRGLAA
+307 SVNDQLQRGLAA
-319 AETIFAMLDQ
+319 AETIFSMLDEE
-329 DAERDSGTQTLA
+329 AERDGGTRTLD
-341 RIEGRLAFRD
+341 RIEGRLSLRD
-351 VTLTYPG
+351 VVLTYPG
-358 KTVPALNRITLDIAP
+358 KTAPALAHISLDIAP

-400 DAGVITL
+400 DAGTIEL
-407 DGIDIRDIRLHN
+407 DGTDIRDIRLQN

-442 AYGSKRDASAADIRT
+442 AYGSKRDATPDDIRA
-457 ACIAAHAWD
+457 ACVAAHAWD

-471 PDGLDTLIGEN
+471 PDGLETLIGEN

-505 LLILD
+505 ILILD

-517 SESERHVQAALETL
+517 NESERHVQAALDAL
-531 MENRTTLVIAHR
+531 IANRTTLVIAHR
-543 LSTIERANRIVVLEG
+543 LSTIERANRIVVLEDG
-558 GCIVEIGTHA
+558 RIVEIGSHA
-568 ELIGRQGRYAQ
+568 DLLARQGRYAQ
-579 LHALQFST
+579 LHALQFSA

>member
-1 MTPAP
+1 MTPP
-6 GHPEGHDSRTL
+6 SSRTL
-17 YRRLLGYVKPYW
+17 YVRLIAYVKPYW

-37 ALVLTAA
+37 ALVGTAA

-52 FKPLLDQGFVAKDPA
+52 FKPLLDEGFVAKNQD
-67 FIRWVPLLLL
+67 FIRWVPVLLL
-77 ALFVVRGLTSFV
+77 ALFIVRGIASFV

-101 VMDLRAAMFDK
+101 VMDLRTAMFDR
-112 LMALP
+112 LMSLP

-130 AQLAFNVTQVTQS
+130 AHLAFNVTQVTQS

-164 LVWLNWQLTL
+164 LLWLNWRLTL
-174 IVFALVPLTLWVVRI
+174 IVFALVPLTLWVVRL

-198 RKAQQNIGDLT
+198 RKAQQNIGELT

-223 LYGGEAYEQERFRVA
+223 LYGGEEYEQGRFHHA
-238 ANLSRAYEMKR
+238 ANQARLFEMKR

-254 VYEPVIQFIAAIALA
+254 VYEPVIQLIAAVALAIIVFIAAD
-269 VIVYIAVGQASN
+269 QASN

-286 GGFVSFFMAMLLL
+286 GGFVAFFMAMLLL
-299 FPPLKRLT
+299 FAPLKRLT
-307 AVNDQLQRGLAA
+307 GVNDQLQRGLAA
-319 AETIFAMLDQ
+319 AETIFAMLDTE
-329 DAERDSGTQTLA
+329 AERDQGTRTLA
-341 RIEGRLAFRD
+341 RIEGRLHLRD
-351 VTLTYPG
+351 VSLTYPG
-358 KTVPALNRITLDIAP
+358 KHTPALDRITLDIAP

-388 TLANLVPRFYDP
+388 TLANLIPRFYDP
-400 DAGVITL
+400 DSGAIEL
-407 DGIDIRDIRLHN
+407 DGIDIRALQLQN

-442 AYGSKRDASAADIRT
+442 AYGQKRDATPEEIRA
-457 ACIAAHAWD
+457 ACIAAHAWE
-466 FIQAM
+466 FIEAL
-471 PDGLDTLIGEN
+471 PDKLDTLIGEN

-496 ARAILKNAP
+496 ARAILKDAP
-505 LLILD
+505 ILILD

-517 SESERHVQAALETL
+517 NESERHVQAALETL
-531 MENRTTLVIAHR
+531 MQNRTTLVIAHR
-543 LSTIERANRIVVLEG
+543 LSTIERADRIVVLEG
-558 GCIVEIGTHA
+558 GRIVETGSHA
-568 ELIGRQGRYAQ
+568 ELLAQPGRYAQ
-579 LHALQFST
+579 LHALQFSA

>member
-1 MTPAP
+1 
-6 GHPEGHDSRTL
+6 
-17 YRRLLGYVKPYW
+17 
-29 RMFALSLV
+29 MFALSLV

-52 FKPLLDQGFVAKDPA
+52 FKPLLDEGFVAKNDA
-67 FIRWVPLLLL
+67 FLKWIPILLL
-77 ALFVVRGLTSFV
+77 ALFFVRGVTGFV

-95 WVGSRL
+95 WVGNRL

-112 LMALP
+112 LMTLP
-117 TRYFDQNPSGQLI
+117 TRYFDQHPSGQLI
-130 AQLAFNVTQVTQS
+130 AHLAFNVTQVMQA
-143 ATSSLTTLV
+143 ATKSLTTLV

-164 LVWLNWQLTL
+164 LLWLNWQLTL
-174 IVFALVPLTLWVVRI
+174 IVFAMVPLTLWVVKL

-198 RKAQQNIGDLT
+198 RKAQHNLGELT
-209 QVVDEAVGGHRVVK
+209 QVIDEAVGGHRVVK
-223 LYGGEAYEQERFRVA
+223 LYGGEDYEQGRFRHA
-238 ANLSRAYEMKR
+238 ANLARLFEMKR

-269 VIVYIAVGQASN
+269 IIVYVAAGQASA

-286 GGFVSFFMAMLLL
+286 GSFVSFFMAMMLM
-299 FPPLKRLT
+299 FAPLKRLT
-307 AVNDQLQRGLAA
+307 ALNDQLQRALAA
-319 AETIFAMLDQ
+319 SESIFGLLDEGV
-329 DAERDSGTQTLA
+329 ERDTGTRTLD
-341 RIEGRLAFRD
+341 RVQGRLRFSE
-351 VTLTYPG
+351 VSLTYPG
-358 KTVPALNRITLDIAP
+358 KQMPALDRIALDIAP

-388 TLANLVPRFYDP
+388 TLANLLPRFYDP
-400 DAGVITL
+400 DSGVIEL
-407 DGIDIRDIRLHN
+407 DDIDVRDIRLQN

-442 AYGSKRDASAADIRT
+442 AYGTKRNATADEIRAA
-457 ACIAAHAWD
+457 CVAAHAWD

-505 LLILD
+505 VLILD

-517 SESERHVQAALETL
+517 NESERHVQAALETL

-543 LSTIERANRIVVLEG
+543 LSTIERAHRIVVLEG
-558 GCIVEIGTHA
+558 GRIVEIGSHA
-568 ELIGRQGRYAQ
+568 ELLAKQGRYAQ
-579 LHALQFST
+579 LHALQFSA

>member
-1 MTPAP
+1 MTTLHPASK
-6 GHPEGHDSRTL
+6 GHTSHAL
-17 YRRLLGYVKPYW
+17 YLRLLGYVKPYW

-44 TEPMLPAL
+44 TEPLLPAL
-52 FKPLLDQGFVAKDPA
+52 FKPLLDEGFVAKDQD
-67 FIRWVPLLLL
+67 FIRWIPALLL
-77 ALFVVRGLTSFV
+77 ALFLVRGLTSFV

-130 AQLAFNVTQVTQS
+130 AQLAFNVNQVTQS

-164 LVWLNWQLTL
+164 LLWLNWRLTL
-174 IVFALVPLTLWVVRI
+174 IVFALVPLTLWVVRV
-189 ASKRLRGLS
+189 ASRRLRGLS
-198 RKAQQNIGDLT
+198 RKAQRNIGDLT
-209 QVVDEAVGGHRVVK
+209 QVIDEAVGGHRVVK
-223 LYGGEAYEQERFRVA
+223 LYGGEAYEQGRFRQA
-238 ANLSRAYEMKR
+238 ANLARLFEMKR

-254 VYEPVIQFIAAIALA
+254 VYEPVIQLIAAIALA
-269 VIVYIAVGQASN
+269 IIVYIAAGQASSN
-281 NTTTV
+281 ATTV
-286 GGFVSFFMAMLLL
+286 GGFVAFFMAMLLL
-299 FPPLKRLT
+299 FAPLKRLT

-319 AETIFAMLDQ
+319 AETIFGMLDQ
-329 DAERDSGTQTLA
+329 DAERDVGTRTLE
-341 RIEGRLAFRD
+341 RIEGRLALHD
-351 VTLTYPG
+351 VSLTYPG
-358 KTVPALNRITLDIAP
+358 KTKPALDRISLDIAP

-400 DAGVITL
+400 DSGTIEIDGV
-407 DGIDIRDIRLHN
+407 DVRDIRLAN

-442 AYGSKRDASAADIRT
+442 AYGAKRDAGPDDIRA

-471 PDGLDTLIGEN
+471 PEGLDTLVGEN

-505 LLILD
+505 ILILD

-531 MENRTTLVIAHR
+531 MQNRTTLVIAHR
-543 LSTIERANRIVVLEG
+543 LSTIERADRIVVLEG
-558 GCIVEIGTHA
+558 GHIVEVGSHA
-568 ELIGRQGRYAQ
+568 ELLAKQGRYAQ
-579 LHALQFST
+579 LHALQFSA

>member
-1 MTPAP
+1 MTSEPN
-6 GHPEGHDSRTL
+6 SRVL
-17 YRRLLGYVKPYW
+17 YGRLLAYVKPYW

-52 FKPLLDQGFVAKDPA
+52 FKPLLDQGFVAKNQD
-67 FIRWVPLLLL
+67 FIRWVPVLLLV
-77 ALFVVRGLTSFV
+77 LFVVRGLTSFV

-164 LVWLNWQLTL
+164 LVWLNWRLTL
-174 IVFALVPLTLWVVRI
+174 IVFALVPLTLWVVRL

-209 QVVDEAVGGHRVVK
+209 QVVDEAVSGHRVVK
-223 LYGGEAYEQERFRVA
+223 LYGGEAYEQDRFRSA
-238 ANLSRAYEMKR
+238 ANLARAYEMKR

-269 VIVYIAVGQASN
+269 VIVYIAAGQASSD
-281 NTTTV
+281 TTTV
-286 GGFVSFFMAMLLL
+286 GGFVSFFMAMMLL
-299 FPPLKRLT
+299 FAPLKRLT
-307 AVNDQLQRGLAA
+307 SVNDQLQRGLAA
-319 AETIFAMLDQ
+319 AETIFSMLDQ
-329 DAERDSGTQTLA
+329 DAERDRGARALD
-341 RIEGRLAFRD
+341 RIEGRLAFHD
-351 VTLTYPG
+351 VVLSYPG
-358 KTVPALNRITLDIAP
+358 KTIPALNHVSLDIAP

-400 DAGVITL
+400 DAGVLTL
-407 DGIDIRDIRLHN
+407 DGHDIRDFTLRN

-426 VSQDVVL
+426 VSQDVTL
-433 FNDTLAHNI
+433 FNDTLGHNI
-442 AYGSKRDASAADIRT
+442 AYGSKRDATPDEIRA

-517 SESERHVQAALETL
+517 NESERNVQAALETL

-543 LSTIERANRIVVLEG
+543 LSTVERADRIVVLEG
-558 GCIVEIGTHA
+558 GQIVEIGSHA
-568 ELIGRQGRYAQ
+568 DLIARQGRYAQ
-579 LHALQFST
+579 LHALQFAA